1 MCHQISGSATDWP
14 QKKNTI
20 VATSAASAAWKGH
33 HTREVARE
41 LGVNGSTSDA
51 LIPFITI
58 HNATRIVL
66 NASEDNSD
74 YRVLHGNSAEKEGR
88 NSVAQSAKPM
98 LYTMTTEN
106 LNTQQRAIFCK
117 VFEES

>member
-20 VATSAASAAWKGH
+20 VAINAVSAVWKGH

-51 LIPFITI
+51 PIPFITI
-58 HNATRIVL
+58 HNATRIVF

-74 YRVLHGNSAEKEGR
+74 YRVLHRNSAEKEGR
-88 NSVAQSAKPM
+88 NSVAQLGKPI
-98 LYTMTTEN
+98 LYAR
-106 LNTQQRAIFCK
+106 Q
-117 VFEES
+117 